1 MFADRAEAGQRL
13 AAALIEYADASAPP
27 IVLGIPRGG
36 VIVARQ
42 VADALHAPLDV
53 ILTHKLGAPGNP
65 ELAIGAVAED
75 GTLLLDELL
84 LHQLWLPRGYLDQ
97 EIERQ
102 RAEMQRRAEVYRR
115 GRARVDVSDRTVIV
129 IDDGVAT
136 GSTLIAALRSVRRQ
150 GAAKIVAAVP
160 VGPRETA
167 RRLRLE
173 ADDVVMLEAPF
184 DFMAVGQFYHHFEQ
198 VTDDEVRAAL
208 AQ

>member
-1 MFADRAEAGQRL
+1 MFADRVEAGRRL
-13 AAALIEYADASAPP
+13 AAALMEYAGAPVPP

-84 LHQLWLPRGYLDQ
+84 LHQLWLPRGYLEQ

-115 GRARVDVSDRTVIV
+115 GRERVSVSARTAIV

-136 GSTLIAALRSVRRQ
+136 GSTLMAALRSIRGQ

-160 VGPRETA
+160 IGPRETA
-167 RRLRLE
+167 HRLRRE
-173 ADDVVMLEAPF
+173 ADEVVMLDAPV

-198 VTDDEVRAAL
+198 VTDEEVCAAL

>member
-1 MFADRAEAGQRL
+1 MFADRVEAGRRL
-13 AAALIEYADASAPP
+13 AAALIEYAGAPVPP

-84 LHQLWLPRGYLDQ
+84 HQLWLPRGYLEQ

-115 GRARVDVSDRTVIV
+115 GRERVSVSARTAIV

-136 GSTLIAALRSVRRQ
+136 GSTLMAALRSIRGQ

-160 VGPRETA
+160 IGPRETA
-167 RRLRLE
+167 HRLRRE
-173 ADDVVMLEAPF
+173 ADGVVMLDAPV
-184 DFMAVGQFYHHFEQ
+184 DFIAVGQFYHHFEQ
-198 VTDDEVRAAL
+198 VTDEEVCAAL